1 MTEVYLEWS
10 IVVPAFIAGLLVLA
24 THVPLGRQVLQRGII
39 FIDLAIAQIAALG
52 VISAHLLGWD
62 DSSWM
67 RQVAAVTAALLG
79 ALLLA
84 WTERR
89 WPDVQEAM
97 IGAIFVL
104 AATASLLLLAH
115 DPHGGE
121 HLHDMLVGQILWV
134 SHSELITAALLT
146 GVVLMV
152 WRYLLSR
159 AKRLAFYLIFACA
172 VTISV
177 QLVGVYLVFAS
188 LIIPALATR
197 YFSSARQ
204 LLVAYGLG
212 ALAYAAGLVLSGI
225 WDVPAGAVIVWALGM
240 TGALVYAGHS
250 RYMRKKMSS

>member
-1 MTEVYLEWS
+1 MTEAHLEWS
-10 IVVPAFIAGLLVLA
+10 IVLPAFIAGALVLA

-52 VISAHLLGWD
+52 VVAAHLLAWD
-62 DSSWM
+62 HSSWM
-67 RQVAAVTAALLG
+67 KQGAAVTAALLG

-89 WPDVQEAM
+89 WPEVQEAM

-121 HLHDMLVGQILWV
+121 HLNDMLVGQILWV
-134 SHSELITAALLT
+134 SYGELVAAGGLT
-146 GVVLMV
+146 VAVLAM
-152 WRYLLSR
+152 WRYLQAR
-159 AKRLAFYLIFACA
+159 ANRLAFYLVFACA

-197 YFSSARQ
+197 HYPPARQ
-204 LLVAYGLG
+204 LVAACGLG
-212 ALAYAAGLVLSGI
+212 AVAYAGGLVLSGL
-225 WDVPAGAVIVWALGM
+225 WDLPAGAVIVWALGM
-240 TGALVYAGHS
+240 TGTVVYAGHRRS
-250 RYMRKKMSS
+250 ACARIHP

>member
-1 MTEVYLEWS
+1 MTDVQLEWS
-10 IVVPAFIAGLLVLA
+10 IVVPAFLAGVLVLA
-24 THVPLGRQVLQRGII
+24 THIPLGRQVLQRGII

-52 VISAHLLGWD
+52 VVIAHLLTWD
-62 DSSWM
+62 DTSWM
-67 RQVAAVTAALLG
+67 RQAAAVTAAVLG

-89 WPDVQEAM
+89 WPEVQEAI

-134 SHSELITAALLT
+134 GYGELAAAAVLT
-146 GVVLMV
+146 GIVLMM
-152 WRYLLSR
+152 WRFLLPR
-159 AKRLAFYLIFACA
+159 ANRLAFYLIFACA

-197 YFSSARQ
+197 HYSSARQ
-204 LLVAYGLG
+204 LTVAYSLG
-212 ALAYAAGLVLSGI
+212 GVAYAAGLVLSGI
-225 WDVPAGAVIVWALGM
+225 WDVPAGAVIVWALGIAG
-240 TGALVYAGHS
+240 TLVYAAHARGPDTQNRS
-250 RYMRKKMSS
+250 